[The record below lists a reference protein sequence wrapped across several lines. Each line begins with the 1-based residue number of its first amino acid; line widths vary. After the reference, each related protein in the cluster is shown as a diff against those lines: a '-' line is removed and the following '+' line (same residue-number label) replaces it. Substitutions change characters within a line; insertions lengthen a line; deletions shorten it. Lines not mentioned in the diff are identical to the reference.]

1 MRNDFLTSLCFD
13 GKNKS
18 KKMVAQR
25 VCPMK
30 KRYLCRKEASNMDF
44 RIGHGYDVHALQEGL
59 RLVLGGVEIPYEKGF
74 VAHSDGD
81 VAIHAICDALLGAAA
96 LGDIGLHFPDTSS
109 AYKGIDSKEL
119 LRRVVALLGEQ
130 GYTIGNVDCTIRM
143 QRPKLRPYI
152 DAMRRAL
159 ADAMG
164 VGDDR
169 VSVKA
174 TTTEHLGFEGREE
187 GVSVSAVALIYRRQ

>member
-1 MRNDFLTSLCFD
+1 MN
-13 GKNKS
+13 
-18 KKMVAQR
+18 
-25 VCPMK
+25 
-30 KRYLCRKEASNMDF
+30 F
-44 RIGHGYDVHALQEGL
+44 RIGHGYDVHRLQEGL
-59 RLVLGGVEIPYEKGF
+59 QLVVGGVAIPSEKGF

-96 LGDIGLHFPDTSS
+96 MGDIGLHFPDT
-109 AYKGIDSKEL
+109 ADEFAGIDSKVL
-119 LRRVVALLGEQ
+119 LRRVVALLTEQ
-130 GYTIGNVDCTIRM
+130 GYRIGNVDCTIRM

-152 DAMRRAL
+152 DTMRHTL

-164 VGDDR
+164 VDDDQ

-187 GVSVSAVALIYRRQ
+187 GVSVSAVALIYRA